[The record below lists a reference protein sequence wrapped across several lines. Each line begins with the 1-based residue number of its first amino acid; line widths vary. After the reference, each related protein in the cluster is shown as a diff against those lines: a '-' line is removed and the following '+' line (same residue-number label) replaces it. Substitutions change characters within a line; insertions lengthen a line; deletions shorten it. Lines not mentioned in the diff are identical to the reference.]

1 MIKEELKL
9 SISAMRVFNH
19 IFTKKEKKNI
29 LDEALY
35 FANIYKKIHIDKLIE
50 YSINKHL
57 KIKIH
62 HRNFCDINKNV
73 MEYKRVLMEEYGKY
87 H

>member
-35 FANIYKKIHIDKLIE
+35 FANIYKKVHIDKLIE

-62 HRNFCDINKNV
+62 HRKFCDINKNV